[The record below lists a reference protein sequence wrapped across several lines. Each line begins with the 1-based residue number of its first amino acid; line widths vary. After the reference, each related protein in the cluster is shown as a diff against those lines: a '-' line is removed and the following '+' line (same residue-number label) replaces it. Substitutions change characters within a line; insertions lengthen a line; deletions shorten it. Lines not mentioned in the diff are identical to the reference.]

1 MNLGAWEALE
11 ELKNDIA
18 SPQLIRIVESL
29 QSSVEQIPI
38 IEAFD
43 ELDNEREYYK
53 EKRKESNEKLIS
65 RKGMIGKAVGF
76 APMVALFV
84 GYLIIPLVVIGLF
97 SMTNSFTTMSTMI

>member
-18 SPQLIRIVESL
+18 APQLIRIVESL

-38 IEAFD
+38 VEAFD

-84 GYLIIPLVVIGLF
+84 GYLIIPLVVIGLL
-97 SMTNSFTTMSTMI
+97 SMTNSFTTMSTMM